1 MKKILVITAALAM
14 TFALAACSGGA
25 SSQSSASASSD
36 ASTSS
41 AATSSASASASSE
54 SASAS
59 SATTGLA
66 NPWHDA
72 ATADAAAEGAG
83 VGSFQVPAEGTTLE
97 CGQVFWH
104 NFQYMEGLAEGDGDF
119 GAAQFV
125 IRKGL
130 KSVEQEVGDG
140 IADVSGDYTV
150 YKFAW
155 DADVSGKQVKCY
167 GNVEG
172 NAMKATWTDG
182 DYSYSIMA
190 RGQGDDEETF
200 GLSANDLATL
210 VGAIA

>member
-1 MKKILVITAALAM
+1 MKKILVIATALAM

-25 SSQSSASASSD
+25 SSQSSASASS
-36 ASTSS
+36 
-41 AATSSASASASSE
+41 ASASASSE

-59 SATTGLA
+59 DATAGLA

-83 VGSFQVPAEGTTLE
+83 VDTFQVPAEGTTLE

-130 KSVEQEVGDG
+130 KSAEQEIGDG

-155 DADVSGKQVKCY
+155 DADVDGKQVKCY
-167 GNVEG
+167 GNEDG
-172 NAMKATWTDG
+172 RAMKATWTDG

-200 GLSANDLATL
+200 GLSANDVATL
-210 VGAIA
+210 VNAIS